1 MRRILLCILI
11 TSLFVSGIH
20 AQGVERPFTVGILL
34 GPAFTVGKSRSS
46 DLDNS
51 VFYSHLKTGFNA
63 AITLTYRFPN
73 SNFGIYGIGS
83 WQRNSVDSKDFSRSS
98 FPLNSDT
105 ASAVVNSNFLS
116 TWKFLAGPDLKL
128 PLGSNGK
135 CSIEFNIAA
144 GVLMADVPNFTISW
158 DFNGGSETS
167 YYYGGRLPLV
177 FCYQASAGFNYHFS
191 KLLSLQINASYTY
204 STPEYNGSIFED
216 NSGATH
222 YYYYSYPVSSL
233 NILAGVSYS
242 L

>member
-1 MRRILLCILI
+1 M
-11 TSLFVSGIH
+11 TSLLVSGLN
-20 AQGVERPFTVGILL
+20 AQKVERSFAVGILFS
-34 GPAFTVGKSRSS
+34 PAFTVGKSGSA
-46 DLDNS
+46 DLDTS
-51 VFYSHLKTGFNA
+51 VFHSYLKTGFNV

-144 GVLMADVPNFTISW
+144 GALMADVPNFTISW
-158 DFNGGSETS
+158 YFNGGSETS

-177 FCYQASAGFNYHFS
+177 FCYQVSSGFNYHFS
-191 KLLSLQINASYTY
+191 KLLSLQISASYTH
-204 STPEYNGSIFED
+204 STPEYNGSISEY
-216 NSGATH
+216 NGVTH
-222 YYYYSYPVSSL
+222 YNYYSYPVRSL